1 MGDLY
6 LQMPS
11 LMYAPLKHECSQ
23 AYEHQY
29 ASPLQKPYLA
39 WSNKDS
45 IVLRLRLTVLSEFG
59 GEFSPLILNRIPLLQ
74 ELELEL
80 IQTQM
85 AQKPMLRA
93 EVRGQTHSTDR
104 MLSPIEELRTPAN

>member
-74 ELELEL
+74 
-80 IQTQM
+80 
-85 AQKPMLRA
+85 
-93 EVRGQTHSTDR
+93 VRGQTHSTDR
-104 MLSPIEELRTPAN
+104 MLSPIEKLRA